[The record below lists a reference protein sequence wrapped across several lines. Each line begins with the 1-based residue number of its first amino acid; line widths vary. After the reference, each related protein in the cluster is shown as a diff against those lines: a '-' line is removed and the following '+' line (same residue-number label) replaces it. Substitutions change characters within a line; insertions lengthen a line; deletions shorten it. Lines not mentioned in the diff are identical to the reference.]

1 MTRQTDGK
9 SLYEQQEQQ
18 ILAQSDAF
26 ISLLT
31 KRGILGD
38 HKIDNDKIRKAQQEK
53 NRKSYHNT
61 QLLLQH
67 YRNIAWLLECL
78 PMDIAKELEEPYE
91 DVDIVFDL
99 SELKGKLLPV
109 GMMIALDYIWDSVKK
124 DLTKKKAVMIDEIWK
139 LVGTSSNKQ
148 AAEFCLTIFKT
159 IRGFGGAAVY
169 ATQDL
174 SDFFGLEDGKY
185 GRAIINNSKNK
196 VILNLEPD
204 EAKYV
209 QDVLKLT
216 KTEIQSI
223 TRFERGEALIY
234 SNNNKVPVL
243 VKASKVE
250 HEMITTDRAELE
262 AILRER
268 QKEHTHSE

>member
-9 SLYEQQEQQ
+9 SLYEQQEEQ

-91 DVDIVFDL
+91 DIDKLIDHMDLEVALGNRKLENRMEGIMRTRLLFDRVNEALTVL
-99 SELKGKLLPV
+99 SHKPDNGKRLYDVIYHTYIRPDKLSHLELLDELREDDLLIITADHGNDPTHTGTDHTREKVPFFAYSPSMEGYGKLEDQNTFAVIGATIADNFEVKMPEGTIGSSLLDELK
-109 GMMIALDYIWDSVKK
+109 
-124 DLTKKKAVMIDEIWK
+124 
-139 LVGTSSNKQ
+139 
-148 AAEFCLTIFKT
+148 
-159 IRGFGGAAVY
+159 
-169 ATQDL
+169 
-174 SDFFGLEDGKY
+174 
-185 GRAIINNSKNK
+185 
-196 VILNLEPD
+196 
-204 EAKYV
+204 
-209 QDVLKLT
+209 
-216 KTEIQSI
+216 
-223 TRFERGEALIY
+223 
-234 SNNNKVPVL
+234 
-243 VKASKVE
+243 
-250 HEMITTDRAELE
+250 
-262 AILRER
+262 
-268 QKEHTHSE
+268 

>member
-91 DVDIVFDL
+91 DVDKLIDHMDL
-99 SELKGKLLPV
+99 E
-109 GMMIALDYIWDSVKK
+109 IALGNRKLENRMEGIMRTRLLFDRVNEA
-124 DLTKKKAVMIDEIWK
+124 LTVLSLSLIHISPT
-139 LVGTSSNKQ
+139 GG
-148 AAEFCLTIFKT
+148 I
-159 IRGFGGAAVY
+159 GFGIDRMCMLFTDSAAI
-169 ATQDL
+169 
-174 SDFFGLEDGKY
+174 
-185 GRAIINNSKNK
+185 R
-196 VILNLEPD
+196 
-204 EAKYV
+204 
-209 QDVLKLT
+209 DVLLFPTMKPL
-216 KTEIQSI
+216 
-223 TRFERGEALIY
+223 
-234 SNNNKVPVL
+234 
-243 VKASKVE
+243 
-250 HEMITTDRAELE
+250 D
-262 AILRER
+262 
-268 QKEHTHSE
+268 

>member
-9 SLYEQQEQQ
+9 SLYEQQEEQ

-91 DVDIVFDL
+91 DIDKLIDHMDLEVALGNRKLENRMEGIMRTRLLFDR
-99 SELKGKLLPV
+99 V
-109 GMMIALDYIWDSVKK
+109 
-124 DLTKKKAVMIDEIWK
+124 
-139 LVGTSSNKQ
+139 N
-148 AAEFCLTIFKT
+148 
-159 IRGFGGAAVY
+159 
-169 ATQDL
+169 
-174 SDFFGLEDGKY
+174 
-185 GRAIINNSKNK
+185 
-196 VILNLEPD
+196 
-204 EAKYV
+204 
-209 QDVLKLT
+209 
-216 KTEIQSI
+216 
-223 TRFERGEALIY
+223 EALTVLSHKPDNGKRLYDVIY
-234 SNNNKVPVL
+234 LTYIRPDKLSHLELLDELRLSGRVYYRLRQQAISIHSIRLWSTPVAGMDFWL
-243 VKASKVE
+243 DMLTLFE
-250 HEMITTDRAELE
+250 TL
-262 AILRER
+262 
-268 QKEHTHSE
+268 

>member
-9 SLYEQQEQQ
+9 SLYEQQEEQ

-91 DVDIVFDL
+91 DIDKLIDHMDLEVALGNRKLENRMEGIMRTRLLFDR
-99 SELKGKLLPV
+99 V
-109 GMMIALDYIWDSVKK
+109 
-124 DLTKKKAVMIDEIWK
+124 
-139 LVGTSSNKQ
+139 N
-148 AAEFCLTIFKT
+148 
-159 IRGFGGAAVY
+159 
-169 ATQDL
+169 
-174 SDFFGLEDGKY
+174 
-185 GRAIINNSKNK
+185 
-196 VILNLEPD
+196 
-204 EAKYV
+204 
-209 QDVLKLT
+209 
-216 KTEIQSI
+216 
-223 TRFERGEALIY
+223 EALTVLSHKPDNGKRLYDVIY
-234 SNNNKVPVL
+234 HTYIRPDKLSHLELLDELRLSGRVYYRLRQQAISILSIRLWSTPVAGMDL
-243 VKASKVE
+243 LLDMLTLFE
-250 HEMITTDRAELE
+250 TL
-262 AILRER
+262 
-268 QKEHTHSE
+268 

>member
-91 DVDIVFDL
+91 DVDKLIDHMDL
-99 SELKGKLLPV
+99 E
-109 GMMIALDYIWDSVKK
+109 IALGNR
-124 DLTKKKAVMIDEIWK
+124 K
-139 LVGTSSNKQ
+139 LENRMEG
-148 AAEFCLTIFKT
+148 IM
-159 IRGFGGAAVY
+159 R
-169 ATQDL
+169 
-174 SDFFGLEDGKY
+174 
-185 GRAIINNSKNK
+185 
-196 VILNLEPD
+196 
-204 EAKYV
+204 
-209 QDVLKLT
+209 
-216 KTEIQSI
+216 
-223 TRFERGEALIY
+223 TRLLFDRVNEALTVLSHKPDNGQRLYDVIY
-234 SNNNKVPVL
+234 HTYIRPDKLSHLEVLDELRLSARVYYRLRRRQFQFFQFSLVVNTGCRNGFLARYGSLCLRIYKSADYVPINRL
-243 VKASKVE
+243 
-250 HEMITTDRAELE
+250 
-262 AILRER
+262 
-268 QKEHTHSE
+268 